1 MREYV
6 QNVESRIIIGVDEK
20 AANNNNNNNNRNII
34 NAGDNPS
41 SNPNKIINTSNKKP

>member
-6 QNVESRIIIGVDEK
+6 QNVESRIIIGADGK
-20 AANNNNNNNNRNII
+20 ANNGNII

-41 SNPNKIINTSNKKP
+41 SNPNKIINTSNKKL